1 MERFQKLVLVS
12 AIILL
17 VIILIFI
24 GYSLAK
30 GRKESWPPIVPEC
43 PDYWL
48 SDGSGNNGVCVNTR
62 DLGVCPAQPGNR
74 HLIMNFNTPA
84 FTGTNGLCQKYKWA
98 NGCKVAWDGITY
110 GVSNPCSA

>member
-1 MERFQKLVLVS
+1 MESFQKLVVVS

-30 GRKESWPPIVPEC
+30 GQEESWPPIIPEC

-48 SDGSGNNGVCVNTR
+48 SDGSGNNSVCTNTR
-62 DLGVCPAQPGNR
+62 NLGVCPTKV
-74 HLIMNFNTPA
+74 MNFNTPA
-84 FTGTNGLCQKYKWA
+84 FSGSNGLCEKYKWA
-98 NGCKVAWDGITY
+98 NTCNVAWDGITY
-110 GVSNPCSA
+110 GVSNPCNP